1 MPVILVGGIADEG
14 PTALVIEALEAMG
27 AHYRVFDQRRAASSA
42 IMLEIAGDAEGGVV
56 GGTLTIDGDPLALE
70 TVRGFYVRVM
80 DDNLLPGIRELA
92 PDAPDRQRCR
102 RLHELLLQ
110 FADIVP
116 ARVLNRPAA
125 MGSNQ
130 SKPFQA
136 HAIRACGFD
145 IPETLITNH
154 PDTAREFVER
164 VWSEGDAAIYK
175 SVSGVRSIVQKLEPR
190 DLARLD
196 RIRWC
201 PTQFQRHVTG
211 TDVRVH
217 VVGQT
222 VLAASIASDAT
233 DYRYATRQ
241 TGVDA
246 VIAAAEL
253 DPATSMRCVRLA
265 QRLELPLAGI
275 DLRRMPDGRH
285 VCFEVNPSPAFS
297 FYEQRTGLPI
307 AAAIARYLAGDAD

>member
-1 MPVILVGGIADEG
+1 MILVGGIADEG
-14 PTALVIEALEAMG
+14 PTALVIEALETMG

-42 IMLEIAGDAEGGVV
+42 ITLEIAGDANGGAIS
-56 GGTLTIDGDPLALE
+56 GALTIDGEPVALE
-70 TVRGFYVRVM
+70 TVRGFFVRLM
-80 DDNLLPGIRELA
+80 DDTLLPGIRELA
-92 PDAPDRQRCR
+92 PHAPERQRCR
-102 RLHELLLQ
+102 RLHELVLQ
-110 FADIVP
+110 FADIAP

-145 IPETLITNH
+145 IPETLITNR
-154 PDTAREFVER
+154 PDIAREFIER
-164 VWSEGDAAIYK
+164 VWSEGDHAIYK

-190 DLARLD
+190 DLTRLD

-233 DYRYATRQ
+233 DYRYAARQ
-241 TGVDA
+241 TGVDP
-246 VIAAAEL
+246 VIAATEL
-253 DPATSMRCVRLA
+253 DPATRTRCVQLA

-275 DLRRMPDGRH
+275 DLRRTPDGRH

-307 AAAIARYLAGDAD
+307 AAAIARYLAADAD

>member
-1 MPVILVGGIADEG
+1 MILVGGIPDEG
-14 PTALVIEALEAMG
+14 PTALVVEALESMG
-27 AHYRVFDQRRAASSA
+27 AHYRVFDQRRTASSA
-42 IMLEIAGDAEGGVV
+42 MTLEIADDAHGGAIGGV
-56 GGTLTIDGDPLALE
+56 LTIDGEPVALE
-70 TVRGFYVRVM
+70 GVRGFFVRVM
-80 DDNLLPGIRELA
+80 DDNALPGIRELA
-92 PDAPDRQRCR
+92 PHSPERQRCR

-110 FADIVP
+110 FADIAR

-145 IPETLITNH
+145 IPETLITNR
-154 PDTAREFVER
+154 PDTAREFIER
-164 VWSEGDAAIYK
+164 VWSEGDHAIYK

-190 DLARLD
+190 DLTRLD
-196 RIRWC
+196 RVRWC

-233 DYRYATRQ
+233 DYRYAARQ
-241 TGVDA
+241 TGVDP
-246 VIAAAEL
+246 VIAATEL
-253 DPATSMRCVRLA
+253 DPATRTRCVQLA

-275 DLRRMPDGRH
+275 DLRRTPDGRH

-307 AAAIARYLAGDAD
+307 AAAIARYLAADAD